1 MPPTRRG
8 AGCSARS
15 RGPTRSPPNRGCT
28 EEAQCGPCRPGE
40 WSAENAQGF
49 LQYGGCAAPVLRRR
63 PNQHWRWV
71 LRLLALLYVVLVV
84 SVVIR
89 VFQSPSI
96 RIPSPFEL
104 SPVGLVGTLAGLSGL
119 IVSGWLILQIGHAL
133 MEIGKG

>member
-1 MPPTRRG
+1 M
-8 AGCSARS
+8 
-15 RGPTRSPPNRGCT
+15 
-28 EEAQCGPCRPGE
+28 
-40 WSAENAQGF
+40 
-49 LQYGGCAAPVLRRR
+49 
-63 PNQHWRWV
+63 

-89 VFQSPSI
+89 VFRSPAM

>member
-1 MPPTRRG
+1 M
-8 AGCSARS
+8 
-15 RGPTRSPPNRGCT
+15 
-28 EEAQCGPCRPGE
+28 
-40 WSAENAQGF
+40 
-49 LQYGGCAAPVLRRR
+49 GCAAPVLRRR